1 MTIKEIAK
9 LAGVSTATVSRA
21 LNGQPGVLPEKQQ
34 YILQLAKDLNYQPNV
49 LAKGLSSKKSYTLG
63 VAISDITNPF
73 YGEIVR
79 GIEEIATPHDYT
91 TVLFSTDYDIDK
103 ERRALN
109 FLQSGRIDGL
119 IASVSNYVVD
129 ECVSLNNRV
138 FRWFC

>member
-73 YGEIVR
+73 YGENCERKLRKSRRHTIILLCFLVQ
-79 GIEEIATPHDYT
+79 IMTSIKNEE
-91 TVLFSTDYDIDK
+91 L
-103 ERRALN
+103 
-109 FLQSGRIDGL
+109 
-119 IASVSNYVVD
+119 
-129 ECVSLNNRV
+129 
-138 FRWFC
+138 